1 MIGVFSSGTTLLAP
15 DVFHRVPGAMDAGL
29 SMTSWNTLF
38 GNMSTDI
45 PEDFRVA
52 STIVQVP
59 FGASHLFIAAHDI
72 YYSDNSDPD
81 GDFGVRI
88 TQVASSVPVPETS
101 LMFGLSFVF
110 LSALHMRFHRK
121 AALKYP
127 L

>member
-1 MIGVFSSGTTLLAP
+1 
-15 DVFHRVPGAMDAGL
+15 
-29 SMTSWNTLF
+29 
-38 GNMSTDI
+38 MSTDI

-52 STIVQVP
+52 NTIVQVP

-110 LSALHMRFHRK
+110 LSALHMRLHRK

>member
-1 MIGVFSSGTTLLAP
+1 M
-15 DVFHRVPGAMDAGL
+15 
-29 SMTSWNTLF
+29 
-38 GNMSTDI
+38 
-45 PEDFRVA
+45 A

-101 LMFGLSFVF
+101 VMFGFGFVVLLALHGF
-110 LSALHMRFHRK
+110 LSKMPN
-121 AALKYP
+121 KYP